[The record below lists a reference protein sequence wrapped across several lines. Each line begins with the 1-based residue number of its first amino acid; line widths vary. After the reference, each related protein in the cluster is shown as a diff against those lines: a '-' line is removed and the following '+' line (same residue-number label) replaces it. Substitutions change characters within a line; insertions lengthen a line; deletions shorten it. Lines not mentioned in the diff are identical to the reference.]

1 MISPPTMMSPLVCGI
16 FLVAREILALTLL
29 QKKRSSVLSSHSPHG
44 LSVNVDFNLVYLPDR
59 HHARYNHQESSR
71 LLSHIVKNVQVDQLL
86 QLPQSPTDH
95 DLSCQRTISRRI
107 DLHLSI

>member
-1 MISPPTMMSPLVCGI
+1 MMSPLVCGV
-16 FLVAREILALTLL
+16 FLVAREILALTLPK
-29 QKKRSSVLSSHSPHG
+29 KKRSSVLSSLSPNG

-59 HHARYNHQESSR
+59 RRARYNHQESSR
-71 LLSHIVKNVQVDQLL
+71 LLSHIVNSVQVDQLL

-107 DLHLSI
+107 DLQLGL